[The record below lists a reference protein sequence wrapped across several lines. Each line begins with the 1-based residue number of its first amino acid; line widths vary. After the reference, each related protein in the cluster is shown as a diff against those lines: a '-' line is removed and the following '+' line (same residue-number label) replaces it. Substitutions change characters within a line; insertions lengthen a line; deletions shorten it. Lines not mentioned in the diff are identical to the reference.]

1 MTAGRHRKIRPFA
14 VEREPRYVGAM
25 AARVTPGES
34 RRALIVDDEA
44 VFRTLI
50 AAAVSDFGFETKTI
64 ASASEASE
72 ALEDFDPD
80 VVLLDLALGEGPN
93 GLDLLDFIETHYG
106 WVAVLILTSY
116 RSPELVAKLAQPV
129 SSKVGY
135 VVKSDIVDLDV
146 LQNAIDRTLDSQPPR
161 RLPQAGVP
169 TITRSQAEVLRL
181 MAEGL
186 SNTAIAEQRGC
197 SIRALERINGR
208 LYSAL
213 GIKDD
218 ADANARVQAVG
229 MYRDGRVDVR

>member
-1 MTAGRHRKIRPFA
+1 M
-14 VEREPRYVGAM
+14 
-25 AARVTPGES
+25 
-34 RRALIVDDEA
+34 
-44 VFRTLI
+44 
-50 AAAVSDFGFETKTI
+50 
-64 ASASEASE
+64 
-72 ALEDFDPD
+72 
-80 VVLLDLALGEGPN
+80 
-93 GLDLLDFIETHYG
+93 
-106 WVAVLILTSY
+106 AVLILTSY

-146 LQNAIDRTLDSQPPR
+146 LQNAIERTLDSQPPR

-197 SIRALERINGR
+197 SIRALERINAR

-213 GIKDD
+213 GIRTTPTPTHECGLSGFTATVASTSDD
-218 ADANARVQAVG
+218 EQLI
-229 MYRDGRVDVR
+229 YRTCGWT